1 MSLSINTN
9 AGAMVALENLNATTN
24 ALSDTQNT
32 VSTGQKVS
40 TASDNPAAYSIAQS
54 MNGNISGLSAVNDG
68 LSFAAQ
74 VLGTTTSAV
83 SSIISTL
90 RLVQNAVTSVGQ
102 SGISTDTVGQEVE
115 GYLDQINTFARNATM
130 NGINLLA
137 SAADANAATG
147 LKSGTSN
154 TLQYVTGLQ
163 GSVGSVTAVAMS
175 RALTDAIGLTSSLT
189 AGASVSTATL
199 MSTNL
204 SAVFGTSGTPSGS
217 ALQKMI
223 QTVQSAITT
232 MTSFAS
238 KFAAASNTISGMET
252 YSSNLSD
259 SLTSGVG
266 ALTDAD
272 MAAESAKLTSL
283 QTKQS
288 LAISSLSVAKS
299 SSQNILTLFR

>member
-9 AGAMVALENLNATTN
+9 NSAMVALESLNATTN
-24 ALSDTQNT
+24 ELDSTENT

-40 TASDNPAAYSIAQS
+40 TAADNPASYAIAQS
-54 MNGNISGLSAVNDG
+54 MNGNISGLSAVSDG

-74 VLGTTTSAV
+74 VVSTTTSAT

-90 RLVQNAVTSVGQ
+90 QLIQAAVTSVGQ
-102 SGISTDTVGQEVE
+102 TGIDTATVGQEVE

-130 NGINLLA
+130 NGVNLLDG
-137 SAADANAATG
+137 SGDVSTATG
-147 LKSGTSN
+147 KSVTN

-163 GSVGSVTAVAMS
+163 GSTQTVSSVTTTGAITDALNLTSGLTSGGSVTAATSMY
-175 RALTDAIGLTSSLT
+175 SSLST
-189 AGASVSTATL
+189 VFKTGAT
-199 MSTNL
+199 
-204 SAVFGTSGTPSGS
+204 TPSS
-217 ALQKMI
+217 SDLQAMI

-232 MTSFAS
+232 MTNYAS
-238 KFAAASNTISGMET
+238 KFGAATNTISGMST
-252 YSSNLSD
+252 YSANLSD